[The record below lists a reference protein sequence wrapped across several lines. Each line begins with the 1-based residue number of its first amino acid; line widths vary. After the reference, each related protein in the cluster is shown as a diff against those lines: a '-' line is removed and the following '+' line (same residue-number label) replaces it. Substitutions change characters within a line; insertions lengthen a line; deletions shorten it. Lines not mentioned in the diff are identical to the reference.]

1 MQIFAL
7 SAKEE
12 MEKYSS
18 LVSWRVCEIERETKQ
33 QQIGAFFSLYFLGSS
48 ANVRICT
55 IGYFH
60 KTFLF
65 IRVIHLLLLLS
76 LFLVFLFLS
85 LSLAFPISKSDTYC
99 WSAHSTE
106 GKKKTNSRV
115 TLQDEQCK
123 KCLETIF
130 VTLFLF
136 ESRFFKQKYSLK

>member
-76 LFLVFLFLS
+76 LFFCLPFSFS
-85 LSLAFPISKSDTYC
+85 LPRFPHLKVWHLLLICAFD
-99 WSAHSTE
+99 
-106 GKKKTNSRV
+106 GRKKKTNSRV